1 MINCDF
7 GKIIEKSLNCD
18 NPFCED
24 QLNETGNDLL
34 NFLAN
39 SNMSLNRLGGY
50 WKNQSYIR

>member
-7 GKIIEKSLNCD
+7 GKIIEKSLNGD
-18 NPFCED
+18 NPIFED

-34 NFLAN
+34 NFLADN
-39 SNMSLNRLGGY
+39 NMSLNRLSGY

>member
-7 GKIIEKSLNCD
+7 GKIIEKSLNGD
-18 NPFCED
+18 NQFFED

-34 NFLAN
+34 NFLADN
-39 SNMSLNRLGGY
+39 SMSLNRSSGY